1 MPGSVTNQ
9 LETLK
14 GTDMAAATSTGPILI
29 TGCSSGIGH
38 SAAMALHRAG
48 RTVYA
53 TARRPDSIAD
63 LAELGIRTLALDVTD
78 EASMQTAVGT
88 IESGAG
94 PIGVLINN
102 AGYGLYG
109 PVEQVSMDEVRR
121 QFETNFFG
129 LVRLTQLVLPGMR
142 TAGRGRILNVSSM
155 GGRVTLPGGAFY
167 HASKYAV
174 EGLSDALRMELAQF
188 GIDVVLIEP
197 GPVRTPW
204 NDIAVGSLADS
215 SGAGAGGAGSAGA
228 GADGAGA
235 DGASADGPGSGR
247 AGADGARAGQQRE
260 GAVDP
265 YGPYKKAVADA
276 FATAQSGPIGRL
288 GSTADDIAKVIVTAV
303 TAKRPRTRYLINAV
317 AKTMV
322 ATRALLP
329 DRLSDRVIGLQYGL
343 PR

>member
-1 MPGSVTNQ
+1 MPTVPADG
-9 LETLK
+9 
-14 GTDMAAATSTGPILI
+14 AILI

-38 SAAMALHRAG
+38 AAAIALHDAG
-48 RTVYA
+48 RKVYA
-53 TARRPDSIAD
+53 TARQLESISD
-63 LAELGIRTLALDVTD
+63 LAERGIANLPLDVTD
-78 EASMQTAVGT
+78 EESMTAAVRAVED
-88 IESGAG
+88 ESGAVA
-94 PIGVLINN
+94 VLVNN

-109 PVEQVSMDEVRR
+109 PVEQVPMDDVRR

-142 TAGRGRILNVSSM
+142 KAKAGRILNVSSM

-204 NDIAVGSLADS
+204 NDIAVGSIGQSDAV
-215 SGAGAGGAGSAGA
+215 AGGASGEPDPY
-228 GADGAGA
+228 ADYKQAV
-235 DGASADGPGSGR
+235 
-247 AGADGARAGQQRE
+247 ARAFGT
-260 GAVDP
+260 VD
-265 YGPYKKAVADA
+265 
-276 FATAQSGPIGRL
+276 SGPMARL
-288 GSTADDIAKVIVTAV
+288 GSTADDIAEVIVKAAT
-303 TAKRPRTRYLINAV
+303 TDRPRTRYLINAV
-317 AKTMV
+317 AKSLV

-329 DRLSDRVIGLQYGL
+329 DRLSDKVFSLQYGL

>member
-1 MPGSVTNQ
+1 M
-9 LETLK
+9 
-14 GTDMAAATSTGPILI
+14 
-29 TGCSSGIGH
+29 IGRA
-38 SAAMALHRAG
+38 SAVALHRAG

-53 TARRPDSIAD
+53 TARRPASVAD
-63 LAELGIRTLALDVTD
+63 LADMGIRTLALDVTD
-78 EASMQTAVGT
+78 EAAMVAAVGT
-88 IESGAG
+88 IQEEAG
-94 PIGVLINN
+94 PIAVLINN

-142 TAGRGRILNVSSM
+142 GMRAGRIINVSSM

-204 NDIAVGSLADS
+204 NDVAVSNL
-215 SGAGAGGAGSAGA
+215 AGSTAGTHGSVA
-228 GADGAGA
+228 PVAE
-235 DGASADGPGSGR
+235 PGD
-247 AGADGARAGQQRE
+247 A
-260 GAVDP
+260 DP
-265 YGPYKKAVADA
+265 YGLYKQAVAGS
-276 FATAQSGPIGRL
+276 FETAQSGAVAKL
-288 GSTADDIAKVIVTAV
+288 GSTADDIAEVIVKAV
-303 TAKRPRTRYLINAV
+303 TTKRPRTRYLINAV
-317 AKTMV
+317 AKTLV

-329 DRLSDRVIGLQYGL
+329 DRLSDKVLSLQYGL
-343 PR
+343 PK

>member
-1 MPGSVTNQ
+1 
-9 LETLK
+9 
-14 GTDMAAATSTGPILI
+14 MAAASTTAPILI

-38 SAAMALHRAG
+38 ASAIALHRAG

-63 LAELGIRTLALDVTD
+63 LAEMGIRTLALDVTD
-78 EASMQTAVGT
+78 EASMIAAVAT
-88 IESGAG
+88 IQAESG

-109 PVEQVSMDEVRR
+109 PVEQTSMDEVRR

-129 LVRLTQLVLPGMR
+129 LVRLTQLVLPEMR
-142 TAGRGRILNVSSM
+142 GAKAGRILNLSSM

-204 NDIAVGSLADS
+204 NDIAMNSMAP
-215 SGAGAGGAGSAGA
+215 ATGG
-228 GADGAGA
+228 DT
-235 DGASADGPGSGR
+235 DVSAD
-247 AGADGARAGQQRE
+247 DARAD
-260 GAVDP
+260 ADP
-265 YGPYKKAVADA
+265 YDAYKKAVAGS
-276 FATAQSGPIGRL
+276 FETAQNGPIARL
-288 GSTADDIAKVIVTAV
+288 GSTADDIAEVIVKAV
-303 TAKRPRTRYLINAV
+303 SAERPRTRYLINA
-317 AKTMV
+317 AARTLV

-329 DRLSDRVIGLQYGL
+329 TRLSDKVLSLQYGL
-343 PR
+343 PK